1 MYLKKKISFFVSAHN
16 IFQLYTFI
24 RIIFLTLST
33 FQFFLTFNWV
43 KELNQYFIFY
53 QSILSTECVLPLLL
67 KTQLSTLVKEKKMI
81 FSLCTIYLIK
91 STEIPECTAPTL
103 EAAWTYPQRGPWFLW
118 TCSQAFLTI
127 PNIHSQKKKQKNWL
141 TNLYLKLFKSSDLE
155 MKTCPTE
162 KVTCLGM

>member
-1 MYLKKKISFFVSAHN
+1 MSKGVESVLHLLPEYFKHRMCFATSVENPALNTSEGKENDISVD
-16 IFQLYTFI
+16 L
-24 RIIFLTLST
+24 
-33 FQFFLTFNWV
+33 
-43 KELNQYFIFY
+43 
-53 QSILSTECVLPLLL
+53 
-67 KTQLSTLVKEKKMI
+67 
-81 FSLCTIYLIK
+81 IYLIK